1 MTYLVKMMKKNKN
14 TSSKGIKVAKVESTF
29 KKTVAI
35 KNDKDFGGI
44 PDIDPKKF
52 LGCG

>member
-1 MTYLVKMMKKNKN
+1 MKKKK
-14 TSSKGIKVAKVESTF
+14 TRASSKTKVLPHEKNKKESIIAAAKE
-29 KKTVAI
+29 
-35 KNDKDFGGI
+35 KDFGGI

>member
-1 MTYLVKMMKKNKN
+1 MKNKKTGVNSKNQIPPKKKN
-14 TSSKGIKVAKVESTF
+14 SKAAKIPAG
-29 KKTVAI
+29 KG
-35 KNDKDFGGI
+35 KDFGGI

>member
-1 MTYLVKMMKKNKN
+1 MKKKKLN
-14 TSSKGIKVAKVESTF
+14 STLKEENVKP
-29 KKTVAI
+29 KKSQKQLPT
-35 KNDKDFGGI
+35 KKDEDFGGI